1 MKFIRYAKGQTQ
13 YRGILDGNII
23 KRING
28 TIFHDYSLSAET
40 ENINDVVILPP
51 VLPSKIIISPT
62 SHFLKKLSEIAIPAR
77 PQKTTTRCSVM
88 VRKLT
93 APNIAA

>member
-1 MKFIRYAKGQTQ
+1 MKFIRYSKGQTQ

-28 TIFHDYSLSAET
+28 TIFHDYSLSTET

-51 VLPSKIIISPT
+51 VLPSK
-62 SHFLKKLSEIAIPAR
+62 
-77 PQKTTTRCSVM
+77 
-88 VRKLT
+88 
-93 APNIAA
+93 